1 MSQRQP
7 LKLKLTTSGHPP
19 TSQSV
24 GTPVS
29 ASGIPKLKFKFGSS
43 AGAASDSP
51 RPIASSS
58 VVEAKE
64 LKSALK
70 KPKKDKPARLS
81 TGKKRDHA
89 TANIEDDAT
98 EVLPFSSPAPPT
110 GSSSKRLKL
119 FTKVP
124 APQSATTK
132 TPTTPFIRIKPKGK
146 PPTRPLGVGYDSE
159 ASDCEEDPAIE
170 EEFILRM
177 LPGDDCEYLRKAIE
191 EKRWGPR
198 NQGGADV
205 RLKFLQ
211 QQGRR
216 AVITIRG
223 RIYAGILVDLPCVVE
238 GMKSWDKRGWWKTA
252 DIGQMLLVL
261 GLVKAEAEALD
272 YTLPG
277 RELEKTTWQYA
288 HGLTPPT
295 RWVRKRR
302 FRKRVSNRT
311 IEAVEDE
318 VERLL
323 RLDEECMGE
332 SKYENLDLD
341 RLSKGHSGRGESAD
355 EGLNGQS
362 EYGEQDGLGE
372 IDDGGGYFDD
382 AEMEDDGLAA
392 DLERAMMEGDEEDAE
407 DAEDAGS
414 VSTPAA
420 DNTTTVMGA
429 QQQTD
434 SEAETPAAETPF
446 KDDSGDEES
455 DEDQGA
461 EEEID
466 EDVLEQ
472 QADLLRHREEIAD
485 LEAAIKS
492 QTAEY
497 ERQPN
502 IILKKKILGKIQS
515 LKGDLELKLAAIGE
529 GGDD

>member
-1 MSQRQP
+1 MTQRPP
-7 LKLKLTTSGHPP
+7 LKLKLTTSGNPL
-19 TSQSV
+19 
-24 GTPVS
+24 GTPSSPHPLATPSS
-29 ASGIPKLKFKFGSS
+29 ASGMPKLKIRFGSS
-43 AGAASDSP
+43 AISSSDPPVSVAV
-51 RPIASSS
+51 ASSPILDK
-58 VVEAKE
+58 KE
-64 LKSALK
+64 LKSSLK
-70 KPKKDKPARLS
+70 KVKKEKPPRL
-81 TGKKRDHA
+81 TAGKKRDHA
-89 TANIEDDAT
+89 SAIAEEETI
-98 EVLPFSSPAPPT
+98 EVLPFSSPAPLT
-110 GSSSKRLKL
+110 GSSSKRIKL
-119 FTKVP
+119 VTKTP
-124 APQSATTK
+124 ATK
-132 TPTTPFIRIKPKGK
+132 TPTTPFIRLKPKGK

-159 ASDCEEDPAIE
+159 ASDREEDPAIE

-211 QQGRR
+211 PNGRR
-216 AVITIRG
+216 AVIIIRG
-223 RIYAGILVDLPCVVE
+223 RIYAAALVDLPCVIE

-252 DIGQMLLVL
+252 DICQMLLVL
-261 GLVKAEAEALD
+261 GTIKTESEAMN
-272 YTLPG
+272 YPLPG
-277 RELEKTTWQYA
+277 RELDKATWQYA
-288 HGLTPPT
+288 HGLTPPM

-311 IEAVEDE
+311 IEAVEEE

-323 RLDEECMGE
+323 RLDEECIGE

-341 RLSKGHSGRGESAD
+341 RLSKARSGRGESAD
-355 EGLNGQS
+355 DIANGGN
-362 EYGEQDGLGE
+362 EYDEQDAIGE
-372 IDDGGGYFDD
+372 VDDGGGYFDQVVD
-382 AEMEDDGLAA
+382 QEEMDDDGLAA
-392 DLERAMMEGDEEDAE
+392 DLALAMMASDA
-407 DAEDAGS
+407 DDNASAA
-414 VSTPAA
+414 TPAGNSA
-420 DNTTTVMGA
+420 IVALDTL
-429 QQQTD
+429 QQTD
-434 SEAETPAAETPF
+434 SEAGTPAANTPSR
-446 KDDSGDEES
+446 DDSGDDES
-455 DEDQGA
+455 DEDADA

-472 QADLLRHREEIAD
+472 QADLQRQREEIAD